1 METKDKS
8 RKWMWWFLGAVAA
21 FQLYFVWELVAA
33 LALFALGFVVLTAGV
48 AGIYLLYKG
57 SESAF
62 DRLAGSGHPAV
73 VVVKRGM
80 SRIEEVAVRQLRR
93 PGSEPIS

>member
-8 RKWMWWFLGAVAA
+8 RKWMWWFFGAMLAV
-21 FQLYFVWELVAA
+21 QLYFVWELVAA
-33 LALFALGFVVLTAGV
+33 LALFATGFVVLTAAV

-57 SESAF
+57 SESAI
-62 DRLAGSGHPAV
+62 DRMTRSSHPV
-73 VVVKRGM
+73 VVVAKRRI

-93 PGSEPIS
+93 PGSEPAS